1 MGGTVCGFG
10 SLKIQNGNP
19 IKRISALLQS
29 ANAKCQ
35 TPLQNNHSGVFL
47 RASVLASLGRLPWL
61 ARVQC
66 VGQALMP
73 DKFWLFICIQ
83 HN

>member
-1 MGGTVCGFG
+1 MWFW
-10 SLKIQNGNP
+10 QPENP
-19 IKRISALLQS
+19 KRQS
-29 ANAKCQ
+29 NQTHFRAVAKPKCQ

-66 VGQALMP
+66 VGRALMP